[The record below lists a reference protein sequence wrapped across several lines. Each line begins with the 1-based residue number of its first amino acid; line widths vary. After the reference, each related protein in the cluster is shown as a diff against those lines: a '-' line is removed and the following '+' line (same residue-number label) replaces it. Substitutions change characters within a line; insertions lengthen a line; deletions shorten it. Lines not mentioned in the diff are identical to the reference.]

1 MKKFYTFPTFFC
13 LPILFLIV
21 GCINSNLTRDP
32 DTLIYLL
39 YNDVKDWDPASA
51 FSMEVLPMSN
61 IYEPLLWYDATG
73 KDPKF
78 IPALATS
85 YSSSDDGLLWKFHI
99 RDNVKFH
106 DGSVCNAESVKL
118 CIDRTK
124 KIGEG
129 PGFIWDA
136 VERIEVVDDL
146 TVVFHLKY
154 PAPLDLIASAQYG
167 AWIYSPV
174 FLEMDRSD
182 IRKGY
187 ASGTGPYRLSKW
199 AQNQSILL
207 KVNEEYWG
215 EISDE
220 VIRKIDIKIVSE
232 AATRIQMIRG
242 GDADICSLIPIE
254 AVKSFENHPDLELKI
269 FPSWINHL
277 MIFNVKKPPTNNL
290 KVRQAIAASMDY
302 DNIINYIYNGMAE
315 KPRGLIPNTLPG
327 TLYPENMYRFDLNLA
342 KDLLK
347 EADLGEDESVRI
359 SYVASSNEY
368 WKTCLMLQSNCN
380 KVGLKT
386 DLHAGLW
393 SEIWSKGQRF
403 ESSSN
408 MIEMAWWP
416 AYATP
421 SDWFLGMFATQNPP
435 VFNLSYYSNSIVD
448 SLIDRARELE
458 AIDRKGSAKLYREI
472 QTILLNDCVAIP
484 IADVNSWIIAKNN
497 LMGFRKNPAYNTVLF
512 YYLRKIIS

>member
-1 MKKFYTFPTFFC
+1 M
-13 LPILFLIV
+13 
-21 GCINSNLTRDP
+21 
-32 DTLIYLL
+32 

-61 IYEPLLWYDATG
+61 IYEPLLWYDASD
-73 KDPKF
+73 KEPRF

-85 YSSSDDGLLWKFHI
+85 YSSSDDGLSWEFHI

-118 CIDRTK
+118 CIERTK
-124 KIGEG
+124 KLGEG

-146 TVVFHLKY
+146 TVVFHLQY

-174 FLEMDRSD
+174 ISEMDRSD

-187 ASGTGPYRLSKW
+187 ASGTGPYKLSKW
-199 AQNQSILL
+199 VQNQSIMLQ
-207 KVNEEYWG
+207 VNKEYWG
-215 EISDE
+215 EISNE
-220 VIRKIDIKIVSE
+220 VFRKVDIKIVNE
-232 AATRIQMIRG
+232 AATRIQMIKG
-242 GDADICSLIPIE
+242 GEADICSLIPIE
-254 AVKSFENHPDLELKI
+254 AVKSFENHPELELKI

-315 KPRGLIPNTLPG
+315 KPTGLTPNALPG
-327 TLYPENMYRFDLNLA
+327 TLYPENMYTFDLSLA
-342 KDLLK
+342 EDLLK
-347 EADLGEDESVRI
+347 EVGLEEDESVSL

-380 KVGLKT
+380 KIGLKT
-386 DLHAGLW
+386 ELHAGLW
-393 SEIWSKGQRF
+393 SEIWSKGQSF
-403 ESSSN
+403 KSSPN

-435 VFNLSYYSNSIVD
+435 VFNLSYYSNAIVD
-448 SLIDRARELE
+448 SLINRARELE
-458 AIDRKGSAKLYREI
+458 AIDREKSAQLYGEI

-484 IADVNSWIIAKNN
+484 IADVNSWIIAKKN